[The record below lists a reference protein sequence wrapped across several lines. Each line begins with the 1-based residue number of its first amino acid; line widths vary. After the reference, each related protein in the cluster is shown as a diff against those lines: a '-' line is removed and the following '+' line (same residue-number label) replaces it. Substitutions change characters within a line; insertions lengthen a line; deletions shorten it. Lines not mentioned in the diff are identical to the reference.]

1 MLCTVQPDSMP
12 FVRIATDSVP
22 SGCYRYSMANSGVAP
37 LAGFASRV
45 SHPWQICLLAGIY
58 FAAAKASLLLA
69 IPPGYASAVWP
80 PSGIALAAA
89 VMLGPRVWPG
99 IWLGAALANLTI
111 AFSPFAAVAI
121 GCGNTLEA
129 LAGAALM
136 RRWIAGAPPYFDRAR
151 NVVKFIGLALLC
163 PAVAASI
170 GVGSLALGSE
180 VPLSV
185 FVANWWTWWH
195 GDAAGIIIVTP
206 AILTW
211 SKRHDIVWSPAKK
224 MEAGGYA
231 LALLLAALLVF
242 GPGDHG
248 LSSLPLTFLI
258 LPFIIWAAFRFS
270 RREVTTSIVVVS
282 SIAVWSTIEESGPFA
297 LGPLNL
303 SLLILLAFIST
314 VVMTGLML
322 SAAVEERRQAM
333 EKLAQALQDLREQA
347 STDPLT
353 GLFNRRHLWESLQ
366 REWLRAR
373 RRGNTLAVIMVD
385 LDYFKRVNDIHGH
398 SAGDHVLVEVAELL
412 KAGIRGSDIACR
424 FGGEEFALML
434 PEADL
439 AAVRRRTDGI
449 REAIHSLELWHRSRL
464 VGRIT
469 ASFGIALFPDH
480 ADDPES
486 LLRAADEALYA
497 AKHGG
502 RDRIVV
508 SSARGAH
515 GRLPKDAVRA

>member
-1 MLCTVQPDSMP
+1 LIGS
-12 FVRIATDSVP
+12 
-22 SGCYRYSMANSGVAP
+22 
-37 LAGFASRV
+37 ASRI
-45 SHPWQICLLAGIY
+45 SHLGQIGLLAGVY
-58 FAAAKASLLLA
+58 FVIAKASLLLA
-69 IPPGYASAVWP
+69 IPPGYATAVWP
-80 PSGIALAAA
+80 PSGLALAAL
-89 VMLGPRVWPG
+89 VMFGPRIWPG
-99 IWLGAALANLTI
+99 IWLGATLVNLTVD
-111 AFSPFAAVAI
+111 ASLFAAAAI

-136 RRWIAGAPPYFDRAR
+136 RRWIADTPPYFDRAR
-151 NVVKFIGLALLC
+151 NVVRFIGVGLLC
-163 PAVAASI
+163 PAAAASI
-170 GVGSLALGSE
+170 GVGSLALEGAVPPSE
-180 VPLSV
+180 

-211 SKRHDIVWSPAKK
+211 SKRHDFVWSRAKK
-224 MEAGGYA
+224 LEAGGYA
-231 LALLLAALLVF
+231 LALLFASLLVF
-242 GPGDHG
+242 GPGDHT

-258 LPFIIWAAFRFS
+258 LPFIIWAGFRFS
-270 RREVTTSIVVVS
+270 RREVTTSIVLVS
-282 SIAVWSTIEESGPFA
+282 SIAVWSTIEGRGPFA

-314 VVMTGLML
+314 LVMTGLML
-322 SAAVEERRQAM
+322 SAAVEERRRAM
-333 EKLAQALQDLREQA
+333 EKLAQALRDLREQA

-353 GLFNRRHLWESLQ
+353 GLYNRRHLWESLQ

-373 RRGNTLAVIMVD
+373 RRGHTLAVIMID

-439 AAVRRRTDGI
+439 AAVRRRTEGI
-449 REAIHSLELWHRSRL
+449 REAILGLELWHRGRPL
-464 VGRIT
+464 GRIT

-480 ADDPES
+480 ADDLES

-497 AKHGG
+497 AKHDG
-502 RDRIVV
+502 RDRIVA
-508 SSARGAH
+508 SSNRTMQGQP
-515 GRLPKDAVRA
+515 PKDAMPA

>member
-1 MLCTVQPDSMP
+1 
-12 FVRIATDSVP
+12 
-22 SGCYRYSMANSGVAP
+22 
-37 LAGFASRV
+37 LAGFVSRI
-45 SHPWQICLLAGIY
+45 SLLGQIALLAAIY
-58 FAAAKASLLLA
+58 LTAAKASLLLA
-69 IPPGYASAVWP
+69 IPPGYATAVWP
-80 PSGIALAAA
+80 PSGIALAAM
-89 VMLGPRVWPG
+89 VMLGQRAWPG
-99 IWLGAALANLTI
+99 IWIGAALANLTVD
-111 AFSPFAAVAI
+111 ASLFAATAI
-121 GCGNTLEA
+121 SCGNTLEA

-136 RRWIAGAPPYFDRAR
+136 RRWIADAPPYFDRAK

-163 PAVAASI
+163 PAVAAST
-170 GVGSLALGSE
+170 GVGSLAVEGS
-180 VPLSV
+180 VPLAE
-185 FVANWWTWWH
+185 FVTNWWTWWH

-211 SKRHDIVWSPAKK
+211 SKRHDIVWSPAKQL
-224 MEAGGYA
+224 EAGGYA

-242 GPGDHG
+242 GPGGHT

-282 SIAVWSTIEESGPFA
+282 SIAVWSTVEGRGPFA

-303 SLLILLAFIST
+303 SLMILLAFIST
-314 VVMTGLML
+314 VVTTGLML
-322 SAAVEERRQAM
+322 SAAVEERRRAM

-353 GLFNRRHLWESLQ
+353 GLSNRRHLWESLQ

-373 RRGNTLAVIMVD
+373 RRNNALAVIMID

-439 AAVRRRTDGI
+439 AAVRRRTDSI
-449 REAIHSLELWHRSRL
+449 REAIHRLELWHRSRL

-497 AKHGG
+497 AKHDG
-502 RDRIVV
+502 RDRIVI
-508 SSARGAH
+508 SSARKA
-515 GRLPKDAVRA
+515 REQPSKDVVSA